1 MSSDFP
7 VQDASSVVRN
17 DEDAVQHTKGQSR
30 HCEEVYGCDSFSMI
44 AQK

>member
-17 DEDAVQHTKGQSR
+17 DEEAVQHTEGQLGHSKEIHR
-30 HCEEVYGCDSFSMI
+30 GNGFPMI
-44 AQK
+44 A